1 VHLHS
6 QHVTLDTRGAVIDVT
21 DIDLHN
27 PTEWCDYTGTDVR
40 DGEDQGPFVCGA
52 ARGGRA
58 WSGGAVM
65 IVLLLAMIAFLVWAC
80 VSVAGEC
87 DEEREQR
94 EHEAWIAA
102 MTEVAP

>member
-1 VHLHS
+1 M
-6 QHVTLDTRGAVIDVT
+6 TA
-21 DIDLHN
+21 
-27 PTEWCDYTGTDVR
+27 
-40 DGEDQGPFVCGA
+40 
-52 ARGGRA
+52 
-58 WSGGAVM
+58 
-65 IVLLLAMIAFLVWAC
+65 VLLLAMIAFLVWAC